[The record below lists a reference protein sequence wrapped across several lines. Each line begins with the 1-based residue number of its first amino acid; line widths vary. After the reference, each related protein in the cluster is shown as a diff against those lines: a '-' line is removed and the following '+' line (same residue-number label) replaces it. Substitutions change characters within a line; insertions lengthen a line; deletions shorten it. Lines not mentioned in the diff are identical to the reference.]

1 MLTSIAIMFL
11 LSIVIGGIFKK
22 IHLPALI
29 GMIITGMIL
38 SPYALNLIDDSI
50 LSISSELR
58 SAALVIILTRA
69 GLSLD
74 ISDLKQV
81 GRPAVL
87 MCFVPAVFEMIGFI
101 VLAPPLLGVSRLDAA
116 IMGAVIAAVSPAV
129 IVPGMLKII
138 SGGYGE
144 KHKIGELILAGAS
157 VDDIFVVVVFSVL
170 TTLAKT
176 GNFSALSL
184 LQIPVSVVLGILLG
198 VAAGAVLVFIFKK
211 IHIRDSV
218 KLIIIL
224 SISFLFLEA
233 EDRLEGI
240 VPVSGLLAVM
250 SAAVFINRK
259 YPELSKRLSS
269 KYNKLWVAAEIVL
282 FVLVGATVNLK
293 YAAAAGIGAVVL
305 ILGALVFR
313 TIGVQACL
321 VKTPLTKK
329 ERIFC
334 SIAYTPKATVQAAIG
349 SVPLAMG
356 LACGEQTLAVAVLA
370 ILITAPLGSFCID
383 LTYKKL
389 LDKECKKSG

>member
-176 GNFSALSL
+176 GDFSPLSF